1 VSLPGHRFF
10 GSLFLGIILAWL
22 MVMLML
28 VRASALRPEETGTML
43 AVFEPKTTSDQA
55 FAAITKAGGNPV
67 RQTSFSFIWIVSGNQ
82 PGLAGNLKANGAI
95 GAYRELPISPTI
107 AGCFAYADAKVS
119 EVFGE

>member
-1 VSLPGHRFF
+1 VNLPGHRFF
-10 GSLFLGIILAWL
+10 GTLFLGIIVLWL

-55 FAAITKAGGNPV
+55 FAAITQAGGKPI
-67 RQTSFSFIWIVSGNQ
+67 RQTSLSFIWIVNGDQ
-82 PGLAGNLKANGAI
+82 PGLAGKLKANGAL
-95 GAYRELPISPTI
+95 GSYRELPISPTI